1 MISKIL
7 SDAINKQINREI
19 YSAYLYLSMASY
31 FDSIG
36 LKGCASWMKVQFQ
49 EEMTHAMKMYQY
61 LYDNGARVV
70 MLPIEAPRTNWE
82 SPLAAFKHT
91 LDHERMV
98 TGLINN
104 LVSMAKAEN
113 DAAGGKFLQWFI
125 KEQVE
130 EEESAGDKVNKFES
144 AGGDEGK
151 IKDLDSELGK
161 RKFNG

>member
-1 MISKIL
+1 MIAKKL
-7 SDAINKQINREI
+7 SDAINTQINREI

-31 FDSIG
+31 FDSIA
-36 LKGCASWMKVQFQ
+36 LKGCAGWMKVQFQ
-49 EEMTHAMKMYQY
+49 EEMMHAMKMYKY

-70 MLPIEAPRTNWE
+70 MLPIEAPRTRWE
-82 SPLAAFKHT
+82 SPLSAFKHT

-104 LVSMAKAEN
+104 LVSIAKAEN
-113 DAAGGKFLQWFI
+113 DLEGEKFLQWFI

-130 EEESAGDKVNKFES
+130 EEESAGDKVNIFES
-144 AGGDEGK
+144 AGGDREK
-151 IKDLDSELGK
+151 IKAIDEELGK

>member
-1 MISKIL
+1 MIPNKL
-7 SDAINKQINREI
+7 PDAINKQINREI

-49 EEMTHAMKMYQY
+49 EEMLHAMKMYDY
-61 LYDNGARVV
+61 LYINGARAV
-70 MLPIEAPRTNWE
+70 MLPIEAPRTSWE

-104 LVSMAKAEN
+104 LVSIAKAEK

-130 EEESAGDKVNKFES
+130 EEESAGDKVNKFEA

-151 IKDLDSELGK
+151 IKAIDEELGK
-161 RKFNG
+161 RRFNG